1 VTDRLL
7 SHDWCC
13 WQHKCDTYLKP
24 QLQFCV
30 NSSQTWVWRTRRMKT
45 EASFNFNRSHYRKTA
60 IQKQQSLWHHTLYS
74 ISAYTSR
81 RQSSDNGD
89 FYQKL
94 SVRFKMQLV
103 FTNHVPVGLKLFF
116 CVIPCTEY
124 RLVQHCCNDDQQS
137 QWENENSDPCRSE
150 TTENFI
156 TKIEHYDYAVRCN
169 THTHTHQIL
178 GELSNG
184 CPPVVGKSESW
195 FYLNRDLT
203 AISNSIWQ

>member
-1 VTDRLL
+1 MTDRLL
-7 SHDWCC
+7 SHDCCC

-45 EASFNFNRSHYRKTA
+45 EASFNFTRSHYRKTA
-60 IQKQQSLWHHTLYS
+60 IQKQQSSWHHTLYS

-116 CVIPCTEY
+116 CVILCTEY
-124 RLVQHCCNDDQQS
+124 RQS

-169 THTHTHQIL
+169 THTHTHTKFWGNCQRGVL
-178 GELSNG
+178 QWWAN
-184 CPPVVGKSESW
+184 
-195 FYLNRDLT
+195 LNRD
-203 AISNSIWQ
+203 SI